1 MNVDQNYS
9 KNEISDYSNSYIKV
23 EENLQFLS
31 NVYQNRTSNK
41 IGVKDKEG
49 SKMNLI
55 YKNINS
61 ENKRPK
67 TK

>member
-9 KNEISDYSNSYIKV
+9 KNEISDYSNSYVKV
-23 EENLQFLS
+23 EDNLQFLS
-31 NVYQNRTSNK
+31 NVYKNRTSNK

-61 ENKRPK
+61 EN
-67 TK
+67 